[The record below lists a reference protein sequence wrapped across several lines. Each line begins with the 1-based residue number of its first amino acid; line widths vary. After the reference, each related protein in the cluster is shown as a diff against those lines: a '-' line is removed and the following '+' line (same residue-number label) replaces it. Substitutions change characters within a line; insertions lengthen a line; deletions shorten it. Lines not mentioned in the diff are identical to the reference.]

1 MSRRLIV
8 LLLAALPLVAQK
20 RPPSDN
26 YIYDQVRIRLS
37 ADVEVKGANLEIAV
51 KEGVVTIKGF
61 VETEKARQK
70 AEKIARKVKGVR
82 SVVNELKVDTTRART
97 A

>member
-51 KEGVVTIKGF
+51 K
-61 VETEKARQK
+61 KAW
-70 AEKIARKVKGVR
+70 
-82 SVVNELKVDTTRART
+82 
-97 A
+97 